1 VDIPL
6 FDEQQAPVPTP
17 GERRERV
24 AQSAAP
30 RYQRPNR
37 AQVELRP
44 CHLEALIPQDHPVRT
59 VWAFVT
65 GIDLSPLYQRI
76 RALEGGAGRPP
87 IDPAI
92 LMALWL
98 YATLEGVGS
107 ARALERLCQQHDAY
121 RWVCGGV
128 SVNYHSLADFRVAHG
143 AFLDHQLT
151 VGVATLMSEGLV
163 SMKRVAQD
171 GMRIRAS
178 AGAAS
183 FRRQPS
189 LESALEE
196 ARVQVEA
203 LRQELQDDPAGS
215 AQRERAAR
223 LRAAEEREQRVRQA
237 LEHLPQ
243 VEAKKKAAE
252 KVKARVSTTDPEARV
267 MKMADGGFRP
277 AFNGQFCT
285 DTETQVVV
293 GVDLSNEGSD
303 QGELM
308 PMLEQLTERYQVLP
322 EEVLVDGEAGHRSGH
337 HRRHHGLRPGPK
349 AQRLQPRPPHPAA
362 RRQSCHWR
370 VARTHGHRTG
380 QGHLQAASLDRRV
393 RQCYREKPRTAP
405 IHRAWTAEGQ
415 KRVAVVR
422 AWPQSDARSLPA
434 PAAGFSATIQY
445 GIALE
450 PKGLAPPRGRLAT
463 HPHAARRASAG
474 LDPPNKSHIT
484 TR

>member
-6 FDEQQAPVPTP
+6 FDEEQAPIPP
-17 GERRERV
+17 GEECKGRV
-24 AQSAAP
+24 VQSAAP

-44 CHLEALIPQDHPVRT
+44 CHLEALIPEDHAVRT

-65 GIDLSPLYQRI
+65 GMDLLPLYQRI
-76 RALEGGAGRPP
+76 RAVEGGAGRPP

-107 ARALERLCQQHDAY
+107 ARALERLCQQHDADL
-121 RWVCGGV
+121 WLCGGV

-143 AFLDHQLT
+143 ALLDHQLT

-322 EEVLVDGEAGHRSGH
+322 EEVLVDGGFANKQALEAATTAGTTVYAPIQKPKDPNRDPHAPLPEDSPAVAAWRERMGTEQAKEIYKQRASTAECVNAIA
-337 HRRHHGLRPGPK
+337 RNRGLRQFTVRGLRK
-349 AQRLQPRPPHPAA
+349 VKSVLLWYALAHNLMRAAFLRLQQATQPQYSAA
-362 RRQSCHWR
+362 
-370 VARTHGHRTG
+370 
-380 QGHLQAASLDRRV
+380 
-393 RQCYREKPRTAP
+393 
-405 IHRAWTAEGQ
+405 
-415 KRVAVVR
+415 
-422 AWPQSDARSLPA
+422 
-434 PAAGFSATIQY
+434 
-445 GIALE
+445 
-450 PKGLAPPRGRLAT
+450 
-463 HPHAARRASAG
+463 
-474 LDPPNKSHIT
+474 
-484 TR
+484 